1 MVFLRILLL
10 PYLKYL
16 WQSSRLPEARLS
28 IIQPAN
34 YMFNV
39 NNRNTRTRC
48 EICSKLTV
56 KIPEQLLMFLL
67 FLFYSNVSIVD
78 FEQVNAGWV
87 WALAHSYLVP
97 GKKRKHAKASNY
109 VAANIIHYYHN
120 LVPQIPVNFYILEFH
135 FRQQIH

>member
-1 MVFLRILLL
+1 
-10 PYLKYL
+10 
-16 WQSSRLPEARLS
+16 
-28 IIQPAN
+28 
-34 YMFNV
+34 
-39 NNRNTRTRC
+39 
-48 EICSKLTV
+48 
-56 KIPEQLLMFLL
+56 MFLL
-67 FLFYSNVSIVD
+67 FLFYSSVSIVD